1 MSALKKGRY
10 FFLLAMIIVFLYSVG
25 NSLQK
30 LTEKQIGETRGTK
43 RAAEMFYPSLVIVPV
58 YEKNYAF
65 SKAKG
70 TMNLEEYYENR
81 ETIADKI
88 LMMQQSYESENG

>member
-1 MSALKKGRY
+1 MSALKQGRY
-10 FFLLAMIIVFLYSVG
+10 VFLLAMIILFLYSVG
-25 NSLQK
+25 NSLRK
-30 LTEKQIGETRGTK
+30 LSEKQIGESRGTK
-43 RAAEMFYPSLVIVPV
+43 RAAEMFFPSLVLVPI
-58 YEKNYAF
+58 YDINYALP
-65 SKAKG
+65 KAKG